1 MSQIVNQS
9 NSNNSGM
16 ISKDLHKWIIGAVV
30 AFISVMVI
38 FQFIYTAS
46 PQETKLREEQDKTV
60 KSALETKPQPDA
72 VKALISQQEEK
83 ARLDQ
88 EEEER
93 RKEAQLRAEYE
104 RKLQIQ
110 EEEKRRETRSA
121 IEGRDTNSTATSG
134 STASSRESD
143 YEEKQREKEAQ
154 LRETAL
160 ASPIIVNK
168 AGTTGSTQ
176 KAVSKGQQMLADY
189 TGGTDQVL
197 KQLAAL
203 ATGQANAATGENP
216 DENWQDKTEKKAKSV
231 ESDSIQFNAPP
242 KKPTI
247 FQGTL
252 IPAVLETKIVSD
264 LPGDL
269 RAKVL
274 MDVYDSVDQK
284 TIIIPKGSTLVGKY
298 NNQVKLGQSRVMFA
312 FYRVITPNGR
322 SANLGAM
329 AGMDQIGAAGLK
341 DEVDT
346 HFWDMFWSS
355 LLIAGVAVV
364 AENETA
370 SQGSPSFTDMYAA
383 GAGYNMG
390 AATRSAA
397 GQVLVESSKNALKR
411 YTDLPPTIMINPGM
425 RFNVFV
431 NKDMSL

>member
-9 NSNNSGM
+9 NNTNSGM

-110 EEEKRRETRSA
+110 EEEKRR
-121 IEGRDTNSTATSG
+121 DTNSTSTSG